1 MRFQGLANVTCIIDP
16 NGGCPWSL
24 SGMSYDE
31 STNWSYLN
39 MTMPR
44 EKYHPELNLMILNF
58 TQT

>member
-1 MRFQGLANVTCIIDP
+1 
-16 NGGCPWSL
+16 
-24 SGMSYDE
+24 MSYDE